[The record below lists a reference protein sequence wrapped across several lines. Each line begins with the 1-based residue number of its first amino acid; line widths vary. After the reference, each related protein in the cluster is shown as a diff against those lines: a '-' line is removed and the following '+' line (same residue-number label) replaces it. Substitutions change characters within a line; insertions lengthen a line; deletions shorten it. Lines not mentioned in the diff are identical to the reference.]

1 MTDDDI
7 TIVFRRESGR
17 VLAGLVRRFGDIDVA
32 EEAVQ
37 EAFLVA
43 IEHWRRDGIPPNP
56 GGWIATTARN
66 RAIDRVRRESSRQER
81 SVAAM
86 RLHSPSGDRPED
98 LDPVRDD
105 RLRLIFTCCHPALE
119 PAAQIALTLR
129 LIAGLQTAEI
139 ARAFLVPETTL
150 AQRLLR
156 AKRKIAANKIPYRI
170 PTESELPDRLPPVLA
185 VVYLIF
191 NEGHTA
197 TAADTLV
204 RTDLCDEATRL
215 GRLLVTLMPDEP
227 EAIGLL
233 ALMLLVHARTPARQ
247 DEQGRLVLL
256 ADQDRARWNRDAI
269 DEGHALVRR
278 CLHANHPGPYQ
289 FQAAINAVHAD
300 AAHFDATDWSQIV
313 TLYDQYY
320 AAEPNAIV
328 ALNRAIAIGER
339 DGAET
344 GLRRLDD
351 LPLDRYPY
359 YHTARAEFLQ
369 RLDRLTEADA
379 ALDAAIALTDNR
391 IERRHLTN
399 RQTKIRD
406 RRSGIAD
413 GA

>member
-7 TIVFRRESGR
+7 TVVFRHESGR

-37 EAFLVA
+37 EAFLIA

-56 GGWIATTARN
+56 AGWITTTARN

-86 RLHSPSGDRPED
+86 HLRPPASDQPED
-98 LDPVRDD
+98 LDPVGDD
-105 RLRLIFTCCHPALE
+105 RLRLVFTCCHPALE
-119 PAAQIALTLR
+119 LPAQIALTLR

-139 ARAFLVPETTL
+139 ARAFLVPETTM
-150 AQRLLR
+150 AQRLVR

-170 PTESELPDRLPPVLA
+170 PTDGELPDRLPPVLA

-197 TAADTLV
+197 TDADTLV
-204 RTDLCDEATRL
+204 RTDLCNEAIRL

-233 ALMLLVHARTPARQ
+233 ALMLLIHARTPARQ
-247 DEQGRLVLL
+247 DAQGNLVLL
-256 ADQDRARWNRDAI
+256 ADQDRTRWNRDTI
-269 DEGHALVRR
+269 DEGHALVRQ
-278 CLHANHPGPYQ
+278 CLRRNHPGPYQ

-300 AAHFDATDWSQIV
+300 AAHFDATDWSQII

-320 AAEPNAIV
+320 AVDPNPIV

-339 DGAET
+339 DGPAA
-344 GLRRLDD
+344 GLRQLDN
-351 LPLDRYPY
+351 LALDNYPY
-359 YHTARAEFLQ
+359 YHATRADFLQ
-369 RLDRLTEADA
+369 RLERLDEANA
-379 ALDAAIALTDNR
+379 ALDTAIALTTNR
-391 IERRHLTN
+391 IERRHLTDQ
-399 RQTKIRD
+399 QTKIRN
-406 RRSGIAD
+406 RRLGTMN